1 MKQFV
6 RIFTPDSLYSE
17 QELHGTNIPIPRVGE
32 IVYFYDMPYM
42 VSNVDYSYNEVGVDE
57 CNIDITTKHVPKEW
71 WDEINKTLNDLE
83 SSKDKSCTDTK
94 RREES
99 TDTDFDSFTK
109 IMDELDRLSEKLY
122 TKFNIKI
129 SYGGGNK

>member
-17 QELHGTNIPIPRVGE
+17 QELHGTNIPIPRIGE
-32 IVYFYDMPYM
+32 IVYLYDMPYM

-71 WDEINKTLNDLE
+71 WDEISEKLNELE
-83 SSKDKSCTDTK
+83 DSKDDA
-94 RREES
+94 RAGNAH
-99 TDTDFDSFTK
+99 DDDGDFDSFTK
-109 IMDELDRLSEKLY
+109 IMDELERLSDKLY
-122 TKFNIKI
+122 SKFNIKI